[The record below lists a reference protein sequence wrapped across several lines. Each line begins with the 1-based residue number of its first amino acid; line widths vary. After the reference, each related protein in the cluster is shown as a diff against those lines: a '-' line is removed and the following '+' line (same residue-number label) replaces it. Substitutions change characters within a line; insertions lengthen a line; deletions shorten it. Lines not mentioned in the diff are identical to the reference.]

1 MKIGVFWRKFR
12 NVEFQKKLTPDKVY
26 DDAYEEAYQ
35 HYMALK
41 ESGYDAVLLEWRVDP
56 RETLKNIIK
65 EKVDLIFNASSL
77 KEISFLEAFGIPYVG
92 SGIDLVATNKAV
104 RKEIVAFNKLPTP
117 KFVIARSPKEIPKTD
132 LNYPLFVKPLRGR
145 GSAGIS
151 EENIIYKYE
160 QLPKVVEKIT
170 EKIGQP
176 ALIEEFIDGR
186 ELTVGIIGYKEP
198 KILPLLEIGY
208 NSAKT
213 NTYEHKMFDNEIIH
227 CPADF
232 PKDIENK
239 IKKTALEI
247 YKVLNVKDFGRIDMI
262 LGKDNIPY
270 FLEINTFAGLTMEAR
285 KGEKNVHHGYM
296 GYMANELG
304 YDRAEFIS
312 MITESAID
320 RYGLIDGERKEP
332 LIS

>member
-35 HYMALK
+35 HCMALK
-41 ESGYDAVLLEWRVDP
+41 EAGYDAVLLEWKKDP

-65 EKVDLIFNASSL
+65 ENVNLIFNASSL

-104 RKEIVAFNKLPTP
+104 RKEIVAFNKLPTA
-117 KFVIARSPKEIPKTD
+117 KFVIAKSSKEIPEINLK
-132 LNYPLFVKPLRGR
+132 YPLFVKPLRGR

-170 EKIGQP
+170 DKIGQP
-176 ALIEEFIDGR
+176 ALIEEFIDGK
-186 ELTVGIIGYKEP
+186 ELTVGIIGYENP
-198 KILPLLEIGY
+198 EVLPLLEIGY

-213 NTYEHKMFDNEIIH
+213 NTYEHKMFDNEIIN
-227 CPADF
+227 CPANF
-232 PKDIENK
+232 SEKIEK
-239 IKKTALEI
+239 RIKETALEI
-247 YKVLNVKDFGRIDMI
+247 YKALNVKDFGRIDMI

-270 FLEINTFAGLTMEAR
+270 FLEINTFAGLTMAAR
-285 KGEKNVHHGYM
+285 EGEKAVHHGYM
-296 GYMANELG
+296 GYMASELG
-304 YDRAEFIS
+304 YDRGEFINK
-312 MITESAID
+312 ITESAIS
-320 RYGLIDGERKEP
+320 RYGLKGEKKTS

>member
-1 MKIGVFWRKFR
+1 
-12 NVEFQKKLTPDKVY
+12 
-26 DDAYEEAYQ
+26 
-35 HYMALK
+35 
-41 ESGYDAVLLEWRVDP
+41 
-56 RETLKNIIK
+56 
-65 EKVDLIFNASSL
+65 
-77 KEISFLEAFGIPYVG
+77 
-92 SGIDLVATNKAV
+92 
-104 RKEIVAFNKLPTP
+104 
-117 KFVIARSPKEIPKTD
+117 
-132 LNYPLFVKPLRGR
+132 
-145 GSAGIS
+145 
-151 EENIIYKYE
+151 NIIYKYE

-262 LGKDNIPY
+262 LGK
-270 FLEINTFAGLTMEAR
+270 
-285 KGEKNVHHGYM
+285 
-296 GYMANELG
+296 
-304 YDRAEFIS
+304 
-312 MITESAID
+312 
-320 RYGLIDGERKEP
+320 
-332 LIS
+332 

>member
-12 NVEFQKKLTPDKVY
+12 NVEFQKKLTPDKIY
-26 DDAYEEAYQ
+26 DDAYEEANQ
-35 HYMALK
+35 HCMALN
-41 ESGYDAVLLEWRVDP
+41 EAGYDAVLLEWKKDP
-56 RETLKNIIK
+56 RETLKEIIK

-104 RKEIVAFNKLPTP
+104 RKEIVAFNNLPTA
-117 KFVIARSPKEIPKTD
+117 KFAVARSPEDIPNID
-132 LNYPLFVKPLRGR
+132 FLEYPLFVKPLRGR

-151 EENIIYKYE
+151 EENIIYRSE
-160 QLPKVVEKIT
+160 QLPKVIEKIT

-176 ALIEEFIDGR
+176 ALIEEFIGGR
-186 ELTVGIIGYKEP
+186 ELTVGIIGYKDPEVM
-198 KILPLLEIGY
+198 PLLEIEY

-213 NTYEHKMFDNEIIH
+213 NTYEHKMFDNEIIS

-232 PKDIENK
+232 SKEVGKN

-247 YKVLNVKDFGRIDMI
+247 YKVLNVKDFGRVDMI

-270 FLEINTFAGLTMEAR
+270 FLEINTFAGLTMAPKE
-285 KGEKNVHHGYM
+285 GEEHVHNGYM
-296 GYMANELG
+296 GYMAQELG
-304 YDRAEFIS
+304 YDRGQFIRK
-312 MITESAID
+312 ITESAID
-320 RYGLIDGERKEP
+320 RYDLLEKKEEV